1 MLRLATLRI
10 APVAG
15 RERTAPGAALA
26 AGLALGLVTLV
37 GLHLARGLSYWDY
50 SEGVYAYLSR
60 QLLDGAN
67 LYGHVVVA
75 QPPWTILAGA
85 VGLAVHD
92 GLAWLRWFVGALQLV
107 GGAFAALTVWR
118 LTHSRVATAVAC
130 PLTLLTPWAVHE
142 HGSLTP
148 ELVAVPI
155 VLASPLLLSRRSTLP
170 AGAVLAGVLPFI
182 KWPYLVAAVAM
193 VAVSPEPRRAAR
205 WALATAVLQ
214 AAILT
219 AVFGS
224 HLWQDSIIAQLHVG
238 HRGLT
243 VLARVWGQA
252 FWSLIGLVVASAAAL
267 LCRARLTDSSLI
279 RVQAAGAAGLLV
291 TLVTNEKVGTGLNVL
306 APMEAALI
314 PLAVAGVVA
323 SVRGRGNLVGIRR
336 VAAAAA
342 ALGAVFTV
350 SQSASLLASPR
361 TETPFIYAGSS
372 RDAWGRLLS
381 SDGVERVAAQLRRC
395 PPGVPYGGEPYFAFI
410 AGRPM
415 PDEQPD
421 QFLTTHSSSL
431 RSVAA
436 RMAAVQPLC
445 G

>member
-1 MLRLATLRI
+1 
-10 APVAG
+10 V
-15 RERTAPGAALA
+15 AALA
-26 AGLALGLVTLV
+26 AGLALGFAALV
-37 GLHLARGLSYWDY
+37 GLHVARGLSYWDY

-85 VGLAVHD
+85 VGLALHD
-92 GLAWLRWFVGALQLV
+92 GLAWLRWFAGALQLA
-107 GGAFAALTVWR
+107 GGAFAALAVWR
-118 LTHSRVATAVAC
+118 LTESRVAAALAC

-148 ELVAVPI
+148 ELVAVPL
-155 VLASPLLLSRRSTLP
+155 VLSSPLLLSRRITLP
-170 AGAVLAGVLPFI
+170 AGAVLAAVLPFV
-182 KWPYLVAAVAM
+182 KWPYLVPAAAM
-193 VAVSPEPRRAAR
+193 VALAPEPRRAAR
-205 WALATAVLQ
+205 WALPAAALQ
-214 AAILT
+214 AVIFI

-224 HLWQDSIIAQLHVG
+224 HLWQDSIVAQLHVG

-252 FWSLIGLVVASAAAL
+252 FWSLIGLVVAAAAAL
-267 LCRARLTDSSLI
+267 VWRSRLTGSPLLRI
-279 RVQAAGAAGLLV
+279 QAAGAAGLLV
-291 TLVTNEKVGTGLNVL
+291 TLATNTKVGTGLNIIV
-306 APMEAALI
+306 PMEAALI
-314 PLAVAGVVA
+314 PLAVGGVVA
-323 SVRGRGNLVGIRR
+323 SARGAASLTGRKRIAAY
-336 VAAAAA
+336 AAAF
-342 ALGAVFTV
+342 GIVFTL
-350 SQSASLLASPR
+350 SQSTSLLVSPR

-372 RDAWGRLLS
+372 RGAWGRLLS
-381 SDGVERVAAQLRRC
+381 SDGVERLAAQVRRC

-421 QFLTTHSSSL
+421 QFLTTHSSTL

-436 RMAAVQPLC
+436 RMGAVQPLC